1 MLKVAAFVSLG
12 VVLISTFVFILST
25 LPELQ
30 DAEDEAKEGDNTED
44 EDAAATAVT

>member
-12 VVLISTFVFILST
+12 VILISTFVFILST

-30 DAEDEAKEGDNTED
+30 DAEDEAKEGDNTEN
-44 EDAAATAVT
+44 ENTAVT